1 MIYNGLK
8 AIERRKTAARVN
20 PIPNNQ
26 PLNPSRYNA
35 IINVVN
41 TSKEPTSG
49 ILRTAIAGTP
59 IMASVVKKDF
69 LLFKLKSG
77 PET

>member
-8 AIERRKTAARVN
+8 AIDRRKTAARVTA
-20 PIPNNQ
+20 IANNQ

-41 TSKEPTSG
+41 TEQRAYIWNT
-49 ILRTAIAGTP
+49 
-59 IMASVVKKDF
+59 
-69 LLFKLKSG
+69 KSSNRRNA
-77 PET
+77 E